1 MMRMD
6 DNSNSVVELHE
17 YLRRA
22 QTIAEPIT
30 DSFDEDERF
39 NYMSCKPRAEGDG
52 EYHKCR
58 ESYDRADLRQ
68 TISMLENVD
77 HVVDSVQPPNNENIL
92 AAYEVFI
99 NKEFRHRDYN
109 SDGQIEREEHDRHR
123 LHKQAV
129 KEKFD
134 DLVDLTPDN
143 RISRPAYVS

>member
-6 DNSNSVVELHE
+6 DNSNSVVDFHE

-22 QTIAEPIT
+22 QTVAEPIT
-30 DSFDEDERF
+30 DSYDEDEKF
-39 NYMSCKPRAEGDG
+39 NYLSCKPLVHENW
-52 EYHKCR
+52 EYHNCR

-68 TISMLENVD
+68 TIWMLENVD

-109 SDGQIEREEHDRHR
+109 SDGQIEKEEHDRHR
-123 LHKQAV
+123 MHKQAV
-129 KEKFD
+129 KENFD
-134 DLVDLTPDN
+134 DLVDITPDN
-143 RISRPAYVS
+143 KISRHAYVS

>member
-1 MMRMD
+1 MSRMD

-30 DSFDEDERF
+30 DSYDEDEKF
-39 NYMSCKPRAEGDG
+39 NYLSCKPRAEGDG

-109 SDGQIEREEHDRHR
+109 SDGQIEKEEHDRHR
-123 LHKQAV
+123 MHKQAV
-129 KEKFD
+129 KENFD
-134 DLVDLTPDN
+134 DLVDITPDN
-143 RISRPAYVS
+143 KISRHAYVS